1 MKIVASKLINLI
13 VKPRSKQVIITQL
26 DPTTYEI
33 AIKSKPEKGKANKEI
48 IEELANF
55 FKIKKSQITILKGH
69 KSRHKIIQIEDFS
82 IK

>member
-1 MKIVASKLINLI
+1 MKILASRLITVI
-13 VKPRSKQVIITQL
+13 VKPRSKQVFITQV

-48 IEELANF
+48 IEELAKF

-69 KSRHKIIQIEDFS
+69 KSRQKIIQIEDF
-82 IK
+82 